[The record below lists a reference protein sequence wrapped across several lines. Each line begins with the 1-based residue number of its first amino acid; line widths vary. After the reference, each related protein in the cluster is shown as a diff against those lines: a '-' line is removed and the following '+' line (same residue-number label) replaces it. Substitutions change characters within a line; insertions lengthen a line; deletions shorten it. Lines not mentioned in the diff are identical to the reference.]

1 MLLEW
6 VDFYGLLFLAPFLVL
21 ELFWRA
27 RRYELARGWRW
38 RAAAVTLGVFGFT
51 FAVGRAWTYYLHPTG
66 CGAVHHLRG
75 DRVLPPAR
83 AYR

>member
-6 VDFYGLLFLAPFLVL
+6 VDFYGLLLLAPFLVL
-21 ELFWRA
+21 
-27 RRYELARGWRW
+27 
-38 RAAAVTLGVFGFT
+38 AAVTLGVFGFT
-51 FAVGRAWTYYLHPTG
+51 FAVGRAWTYYLHPPG

-75 DRVLPPAR
+75 DRVLPPTR